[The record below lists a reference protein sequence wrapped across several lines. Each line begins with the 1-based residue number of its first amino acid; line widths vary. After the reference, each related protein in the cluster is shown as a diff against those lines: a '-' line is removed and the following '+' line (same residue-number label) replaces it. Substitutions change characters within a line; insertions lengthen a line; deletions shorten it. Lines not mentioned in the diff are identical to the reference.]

1 MHTDKNTGS
10 QPGSESVEPNGES
23 QGSNLN
29 WLVDMDLSEPEER
42 LFTVDESSQVDTGLT
57 EYEMEVARRPMTRGS
72 AGADDL
78 ESYIDEEIVISSD
91 SSSNDIYSNGSNA
104 SPAAQDTVKP
114 DEEPMAIDYSRAQPR
129 VGDVGREVTEG
140 ADILGLADDD
150 DIGEKYFVVKRV
162 PAETGAKQSVAETT
176 DAPHSGSSTSV
187 ASADGTSEAAGAGNE
202 VAESTDSTETTEGFS
217 AAADE
222 NASEDS
228 SDLTISACESGNLEE
243 AEPPISLSEAPVLKL
258 VSQDTPLAVAND
270 DLEMPVDATDTDA
283 AEADTTAAMS
293 PELPGNDV
301 FGYIAETSPPT
312 DEQAFDEYLLKGEQ
326 LDTNEPMADDLIL
339 SEFDGEDWFDATP
352 DEAIDYHDD
361 FQQLSGFDDQA
372 VANVAPHLPGLMEEL
387 SVALEGRLEALG
399 MASGSVQAELMVG
412 EDAVSI
418 DQLIA
423 QGYEPAVAVCNPP
436 LVALQ
441 ELRQSDVDALY
452 IRLLDTE
459 TGQVCNGLFDEVVQP
474 EVPTEGAALEE
485 TLVQGDLADVLVS
498 TEVDDDTF
506 DLASGDD
513 LAEQRL
519 PEDMEI
525 DNIFSDFV
533 GAGETQDEDESVQA
547 RANGSADLSDD
558 VQSGDFRIFA
568 EDIFAEELSSASEQA
583 ALEPQADIDA
593 LFESLGLE
601 QDEPDEICGVDVE
614 EFSGAVDK
622 LHLVA
627 ESEQAAVKPEP
638 EVSDATVFSCIPAG
652 IVFSQASVG
661 GGEIF
666 SDFLDA
672 FVEEGSSELEKL
684 EDAVTAWEK
693 DASSEAAFV
702 VVTRVLHTIKGIA
715 KGVGLHFY
723 GTLIHNFETLLSSLP
738 RPEEGAESDY
748 FRIVNAWLD
757 ACVRGLD
764 HIQDAREDISHELP
778 QAAGQTS
785 QESAQ
790 VDPEPDSE
798 TVTEQPSQA
807 VTPAPEPVSRVTDP
821 RAAQQS
827 KKIAD
832 EGAKAL
838 AAQQSVRIT
847 SEKLDHLL
855 NLSNQA
861 QQLSVRTAQSVTRGK
876 RASTEMQ
883 SRLSSVRAHISA
895 IADRA
900 LRSVAAQGVQPG
912 TPMDALEMDQYTEL
926 QEAANILREG
936 VEDLA
941 DLVEFATRQNTQ
953 VEALLKQQTNVIS
966 SIGSSIRGAR
976 VVPVSRLIPG
986 LRRLVRTVSVD
997 LNKVVSFRVI
1007 NELGT
1012 LDRDDYAR
1020 CQTILDHMVRNALD
1034 HGIEQADERVSAGKP
1049 AEGQVTID
1057 IRKAGAD
1064 SIITLSDD
1072 GRGID
1077 PEKMRESAISKGLDV
1092 DVDALSDAEATRLIF
1107 HKGFSTAS
1115 SISQISG
1122 RGVGMDIVLSEL
1134 QEMGGDI
1141 QIDSV
1146 PGRGTSF
1153 HIRVPSCV
1161 TVNGALLVSAGEQSY
1176 AIPLGGLIAV
1186 EQVPV
1191 DDFFAAVQN
1200 KSTLMLGD
1208 LECEPAYL
1216 ATLCQNGHPLD
1227 AKTWRGDVPVIIAGT
1242 PERRMAVAIDDVEEA
1257 LELVIRSLGSQFS
1270 SVPGVAG
1277 AATTAAGEAIVALDL
1292 NLLVASVGED
1302 DQSTLQVDAARD
1314 ESLLVMVVD
1323 DSRTQRK
1330 VATSQLET
1338 VGVETITAENGAVAI
1353 DLLNSA
1359 DRLPDIILMD
1369 VEMPVKDGIQAL
1381 REIRKSVRYA
1391 EVPVIMITSRTGLK
1405 HRAMAQ
1411 AAGCN
1416 GYMGKPFNF
1425 RMLIGQI
1432 NELTGHRL
1440 QLS

>member
-1 MHTDKNTGS
+1 MHTDKNRGADS
-10 QPGSESVEPNGES
+10 DGKSAEPSGDS
-23 QGSNLN
+23 QGNNLN

-42 LFTVDESSQVDTGLT
+42 LFTIDQSSQVDTSLT
-57 EYEMEVARRPMTRGS
+57 DYELEVARRPMTRGS

-78 ESYIDEEIVISSD
+78 EAYIGEEIVISSD
-91 SSSNDIYSNGSNA
+91 VQGNDIYSDAPASNGSANA
-104 SPAAQDTVKP
+104 RADAD
-114 DEEPMAIDYSRAQPR
+114 DEPMAIDYSRSPQQTLSGSDRA
-129 VGDVGREVTEG
+129 ETEG

-150 DIGEKYFVVKRV
+150 DMGEKFLVVKRSA
-162 PAETGAKQSVAETT
+162 PLSAETAGEQSVADDGDAAINGVLST
-176 DAPHSGSSTSV
+176 DSSGSSV
-187 ASADGTSEAAGAGNE
+187 PGDVE
-202 VAESTDSTETTEGFS
+202 VHSGPAE
-217 AAADE
+217 
-222 NASEDS
+222 ASEPSNEQSDPGDDS
-228 SDLTISACESGNLEE
+228 WLSEMGQPIVEVSGSD
-243 AEPPISLSEAPVLKL
+243 EPDTLQTTPALSEAPVLRL
-258 VSQDTPLAVAND
+258 VNQATPLSVAND
-270 DLEMPVDATDTDA
+270 EQAEKTEELDPHTPLEVA
-283 AEADTTAAMS
+283 AESD
-293 PELPGNDV
+293 PQGEQGDDV
-301 FGYIAETSPPT
+301 FGHIAATAPPA
-312 DEQAFDEYLLKGEQ
+312 DEQAFDEYLLNGNQ
-326 LDTNEPMADDLIL
+326 LDSSEPVIDELTLD
-339 SEFDGEDWFDATP
+339 EFDGEDWFDATP
-352 DEAIDYHDD
+352 NQAIDYHDD
-361 FQQLSGFDDQA
+361 FHQLTGFGDQA
-372 VANVAPHLPGLMEEL
+372 VANVAPLIPQLMEEL
-387 SVALEGRLEALG
+387 TLALEERLAVLA
-399 MASGSVQAELMVG
+399 MAPGSVQPELMVG
-412 EDAVSI
+412 DDSASI
-418 DQLIA
+418 DQLIS
-423 QGYEPAVAVCNPP
+423 QGYEPAVAVCRPP
-436 LVALQ
+436 LESLQ
-441 ELRQSDVDALY
+441 QLRQADLDTLY
-452 IRLLDTE
+452 VRLLDTQ
-459 TGQVCNGLFDEVVQP
+459 TGQVCNGFF
-474 EVPTEGAALEE
+474 
-485 TLVQGDLADVLVS
+485 
-498 TEVDDDTF
+498 DDDVALTDAGF
-506 DLASGDD
+506 EDVSMEEFEAQAGLAGLLDDTEAAEDEIARKQLSEDDEIDSIFADFGESDLGESK
-513 LAEQRL
+513 LAE
-519 PEDMEI
+519 
-525 DNIFSDFV
+525 
-533 GAGETQDEDESVQA
+533 A
-547 RANGSADLSDD
+547 GSADQSDVVSD
-558 VQSGDFRIFA
+558 AQSGDFRIFA
-568 EDIFAEELSSASEQA
+568 DDIFAEELTTGSEF
-583 ALEPQADIDA
+583 EPQADIDA

-601 QDEPDEICGVDVE
+601 QDEADEICGVDVG
-614 EFSGAVDK
+614 EFTEAVDK
-622 LHLVA
+622 LQLVA
-627 ESEQAAVKPEP
+627 ETEEMTASPEDQVND
-638 EVSDATVFSCIPAG
+638 ETGFSCIPAG
-652 IVFSQASVG
+652 IVFSHASLG

-684 EDAVTAWEK
+684 EDAMTAWEK
-693 DASSEAAFV
+693 DTSSEAAFV

-723 GTLIHNFETLLSSLP
+723 GTLIHNFETLLSALP
-738 RPEEGAESDY
+738 RPEEGAESEY

-764 HIQDAREDISHELP
+764 HIQDARVDITHELP
-778 QAAGQTS
+778 QPVGQAAETAAKADVQPAS
-785 QESAQ
+785 DNVVELPKQSAEPASEAVSRS
-790 VDPEPDSE
+790 VDPKASE
-798 TVTEQPSQA
+798 
-807 VTPAPEPVSRVTDP
+807 
-821 RAAQQS
+821 QS

-832 EGAKAL
+832 EGARAL

-876 RASTEMQ
+876 RVSTEMQ

-912 TPMDALEMDQYTEL
+912 APMDALEMDQYTEL

-976 VVPVSRLIPG
+976 VVPVSRLLPG
-986 LRRLVRTVSVD
+986 LRRLVRTVSAD
-997 LNKVVSFRVI
+997 LNKQVSFKVI

-1034 HGIEQADERVSAGKP
+1034 HGIESAEERLAAGKP
-1049 AEGQVTID
+1049 EEGQVSID

-1077 PEKMRESAISKGLDV
+1077 PEKMRESAIRKGLNV
-1092 DVDALSDAEATRLIF
+1092 DVDNLSDAEAARLIF
-1107 HKGFSTAS
+1107 HKGFSTAG

-1146 PGRGTSF
+1146 PGRGASF
-1153 HIRVPSCV
+1153 HIRVPSSV

-1186 EQVPV
+1186 EQVPA
-1191 DDFFAAVQN
+1191 DDFFAAVHD
-1200 KSTLMLGD
+1200 KTTLMIGD

-1227 AKTWRGDVPVIIAGT
+1227 AKTWRGDVPVIIAGSS
-1242 PERRMAVAIDDVEEA
+1242 ERHMAVAIDDVEEA

-1292 NLLVASVGED
+1292 NLLVDSVGEA
-1302 DQSTLQVDAARD
+1302 DQSTLELDVGRD

-1391 EVPVIMITSRTGLK
+1391 ELPVIMITSRTGLK